1 MAQMSGYW
9 IVVAIAFAMAVG
21 SGLADRRRM
30 RRTDLDRVGMID
42 WRTLQLVA
50 IAVLLIGASLALKG

>member
-1 MAQMSGYW
+1 MSGYW
-9 IVVAIAFAMAVG
+9 IVVAIAFVVAVG

>member
-9 IVVAIAFAMAVG
+9 IVVAIAFVVAVG

>member
-9 IVVAIAFAMAVG
+9 IVVAIAFVVAVG
-21 SGLADRRRM
+21 SGLADRSRM